1 MTTPT
6 PAPSPAQMRTW
17 PFMGQ
22 LTRYAWLPFTVHSV
36 FHLLFYGLRVVPGLI
51 EKRVFDQITG
61 AAPATLSLWTLVAL
75 YISVELGRLALSFGS
90 VWGGWTFRYVTA
102 ALLRRNIFASLLRR
116 PGAVAPPVTSGEA
129 LNRFL
134 HDVGEVTDFPTWLP
148 DVGGKAI
155 TTVIALAI
163 MASIQPT
170 LTVLVCLP
178 LLVTIVAGRLAW
190 DRFLRYTAAERE
202 ASSAVSSFLGEIFG
216 AVQAVKVAHA
226 EGNVV
231 AHFDRLNDTRRQAEV
246 RQHFFWNFIRSF
258 SDMTVAL
265 GIGLTLLLAGQA
277 MARGTFTVGDFALFV
292 YYLWFA
298 AELAQDSGT
307 FIGDYKTQEVSI
319 RRLTEM
325 IQPEPSPTLVDQ
337 APVYLRGPLPT
348 LAFPPKTAADRLDYL
363 EVRGLSYHYPGS
375 DKGIEDISLTLPRGG
390 FVVVTGRIGSG
401 KTTLLR
407 TLLGLLPKE
416 DGELRWNG
424 QVVADPAAFFQPP
437 RAAYTPQTPR
447 LFSEPLRDNILM
459 GLPAEAVDLAGAVR
473 RAVLTPD
480 ITTLEHGLDTLVGPR
495 GVRLSGGQVQR
506 AAAARMFVRDP
517 ELLVFDDLSSALDVE
532 TERQLWEGLDG
543 QRRTEDGR
551 RKTADGGGIAS
562 VLGPPSSVGP
572 ASVLRPSPAPRSG
585 GASVV
590 TCLVVSHRRPA
601 LRRADHIIVLKDG
614 RVEAEGTLDALLA
627 TSEEMRRLWRG
638 ELDGGESE

>member
-6 PAPSPAQMRTW
+6 HPTAAPAAMRTW
-17 PFMGQ
+17 PFMGR
-22 LTRYAWLPFTVHSV
+22 LMRYAWLPFTVHSM

-51 EKRVFDQITG
+51 EKRVFDQVTG

-75 YISVELGRLALSFGS
+75 YISVEFGRLGLSFGS

-102 ALLRRNIFASLLRR
+102 ALLRRNVLASLLRR

-155 TTVIALAI
+155 TTVVALAI
-163 MASIQPT
+163 MASIHPT
-170 LTVLVCLP
+170 LTLVVCLP
-178 LLVTIVAGRLAW
+178 LLVTLAVGRLAW
-190 DRFLRYTAAERE
+190 ARFLRYTAAERE

-226 EGNVV
+226 EADVV
-231 AHFDRLNDTRRQAEV
+231 AHFDRLNATRQHAEV

-258 SDMTVAL
+258 SDLTVAL
-265 GIGLTLLLAGQA
+265 GIGLTLLLAGRA
-277 MARGTFTVGDFALFV
+277 MASGTFTVGDFALFV

-325 IQPEPSPTLVDQ
+325 IQPEPTAALVED
-337 APVYLRGPLPT
+337 APVHLRGPLPSLPFT
-348 LAFPPKTAADRLDYL
+348 PKTPADRLDYL
-363 EVRGLSYHYPGS
+363 DVRGLTYHYPGS
-375 DKGIEDISLTLPRGG
+375 AKGIADVNLTLPRGG

-407 TLLGLLPKE
+407 TLLGLLPR
-416 DGELRWNG
+416 DGGEIRWNG
-424 QVVADPAAFFQPP
+424 EAVADPAAFFQPP
-437 RAAYTPQTPR
+437 RAAYTPQAPR
-447 LFSEPLRDNILM
+447 LFSEPLRDNILL
-459 GLPAEAVDLAGAVR
+459 GLPEDGVDLAGAVR
-473 RAVLTPD
+473 RAVLD
-480 ITTLEHGLDTLVGPR
+480 ADLATLERGLDTLVGPR

-506 AAAARMFVRDP
+506 AAAARMLVRDS

-532 TERQLWEGLDG
+532 TERQLWEGLG
-543 QRRTEDGR
+543 NTEY
-551 RKTADGGGIAS
+551 GI
-562 VLGPPSSVGP
+562 
-572 ASVLRPSPAPRSG
+572 RNTN
-585 GASVV
+585 

-638 ELDGGESE
+638 ELEGDAGE

>member
-1 MTTPT
+1 MTTSIPT
-6 PAPSPAQMRTW
+6 ATTPAQMRTW
-17 PFMGQ
+17 PFAGRLM
-22 LTRYAWLPFTVHSV
+22 RYAWLPFTVHSV

-75 YISVELGRLALSFGS
+75 YISVEVGRLATSFGS
-90 VWGGWTFRYVTA
+90 VWGGWTFRYLTA
-102 ALLRRNIFASLLRR
+102 ALLRRNVMASLLRR

-129 LNRFL
+129 LNRFT

-148 DVGGKAI
+148 DVGGKAV
-155 TTVIALAI
+155 TTVIALGI

-170 LTVLVCLP
+170 LTLVVCLP
-178 LLVTIVAGRLAW
+178 LLVTLVAGRLAW
-190 DRFLRYTAAERE
+190 ARFLRYTAAERE

-226 EGNVV
+226 EGDVV
-231 AHFDRLNDTRRQAEV
+231 AHFDRLNETRQRAEV

-258 SDMTVAL
+258 SDSTVAL

-277 MARGTFTVGDFALFV
+277 MASGTFTVGDFALFV

-298 AELAQDSGT
+298 AELAQDMGT

-325 IQPEPSPTLVDQ
+325 IQPEPSPALVDY
-337 APVYLRGPLPT
+337 APVYQTGPLPT
-348 LAFPPKTAADRLDYL
+348 LHYTTKTPADRLDYL
-363 EVRGLSYHYPGS
+363 DVRGLTYHYPGS
-375 DKGIEDISLTLPRGG
+375 DKGIADIHLTLPRGG

-407 TLLGLLPKE
+407 TLLGLLPRE
-416 DGELRWNG
+416 GGEIRWNG
-424 QVVADPAAFFQPP
+424 QVVAAPATFFQPP
-437 RAAYTPQTPR
+437 RAAYTPQVPR
-447 LFSEPLRDNILM
+447 LFSELLRDNILM
-459 GLPAEAVDLAGAVR
+459 GLPSDRVDLDGAVE
-473 RAVLTPD
+473 RAVLDPD
-480 ITTLEHGLDTLVGPR
+480 LSTLERGLDTLVGPR

-506 AAAARMFVRDP
+506 AAAARMCVRDP

-532 TERQLWEGLDG
+532 TERQLWEGL
-543 QRRTEDGR
+543 
-551 RKTADGGGIAS
+551 
-562 VLGPPSSVGP
+562 
-572 ASVLRPSPAPRSG
+572 
-585 GASVV
+585 GAV

-638 ELDGGESE
+638 ELDGGETE